1 MQRKCFDKYISI
13 LKDLTQGSPGKLIL
27 YFALPMLIG
36 NVFQQLYNVVDS
48 AVVGKFIGEKALAAV
63 GASFPI
69 FYVLIAL
76 IIGIASGNMVI
87 ISQYYGAKMMDKVKQ
102 AIDTFYITVFFAS
115 LIISVVGIYF
125 SEDIFRLMD
134 LPEELMADATLYLN
148 IFLGGV
154 VAMFGYNSTS
164 SILRGLGDSK
174 TPLYFLIVSSIF
186 NVIFDLLFVLVFH
199 WGIAGVAWATVL
211 SQAIAFV
218 VGTIYLNKKHEVIR
232 ISLKTITFDKEIFIK
247 SIKLGLP
254 SGFQQLFVA
263 LGMMALY
270 KIVNPFGTDVI
281 AAYSVAGRLDGFA
294 VMPAMNLTAALTTFV
309 GQNIG
314 ANKID
319 RVKEGLYVTLAYSVA
334 ISLFFTIVILL
345 WGESIMYMFTSDAQV
360 VAIGYKYLQI
370 VGYFYFTFSIM
381 FSFLGVFRGAGD
393 TMIPMIITL
402 FSMWIFRV
410 PAAYFLSKVLGTDG
424 IWWSIPTGWIFG
436 LFASTIYFKMG
447 HWKNKSIV

>member
-1 MQRKCFDKYISI
+1 M
-13 LKDLTQGSPGKLIL
+13 KDLTQGSPGKLIL

-211 SQAIAFV
+211 SQAIAFI
-218 VGTIYLNKKHEVIR
+218 VGIIYLNKKHEVIR

>member
-1 MQRKCFDKYISI
+1 

-27 YFALPMLIG
+27 YFAFPMLIG

-76 IIGIASGNMVI
+76 IIGVASGNMVI

-102 AIDTFYITVFFAS
+102 AIDTFYITVFAAS
-115 LIISVVGIYF
+115 IFISVFGIYF

-148 IFLGGV
+148 IFLAGV

-174 TPLYFLIVSSIF
+174 TPLYFLIISSIL
-186 NVIFDLLFVLVFH
+186 NVVFDLLFVLVFH

-211 SQAIAFV
+211 SQAIAFI

-247 SIKLGLP
+247 SLKLGLP

-270 KIVNPFGTDVI
+270 KIVNPFGTEVI

-334 ISLFFTIVILL
+334 ISLFFTIIILL
-345 WGESIMYMFTSDAQV
+345 WGEDIMYLFTSDAGV

-393 TMIPMIITL
+393 TLIPMVITL
-402 FSMWIFRV
+402 FSMWLFRV
-410 PAAYFLSKVLGTDG
+410 PAAYFLSKILGTDG

-436 LFASTIYFKMG
+436 LFASIVYFKMG
-447 HWKNKSIV
+447 RWKNKSIV